1 MNTILKK
8 MPKMRKIQILFILIT
23 CLQSCNRNTEYE
35 AEELKALEE
44 ISSDFLFKE
53 DFNKRMNPPPIV
65 LNGKITETIADSS
78 AIRVFVSDALLPIN
92 QEKEDNL
99 WMFKDNNFSKTDSIN
114 FYQISN
120 SKKFK
125 ELDYREFDKQKINL
139 KKPYIQAQYSEINK
153 YADKPFKILKFS
165 RICFDLNKKNGVVVI
180 EMLEGSEY
188 GTMNGYNGAILIK
201 KENNRWHYVQK
212 K

>member
-1 MNTILKK
+1 
-8 MPKMRKIQILFILIT
+8 MRKIQILFIFII
-23 CLQSCNRNTEYE
+23 CLQSCNRNSEYE

-44 ISSDFLFKE
+44 VSSDFLFKK
-53 DFNKRMNPPPIV
+53 DFNIRMNPPELIV
-65 LNGKITETIADSS
+65 KGKITETIADSS
-78 AIRVFVSDALLPIN
+78 AIRVFISDALLPIN

-99 WMFKDNNFSKTDSIN
+99 WMFKDNNFSKTDSIM

-125 ELDYREFDKQKINL
+125 ELGYREFDKQKINL
-139 KKPYIQAQYSEINK
+139 KKPYIQSEYSEIKK
-153 YADKPFKILKFS
+153 YADKPYKILKFS
-165 RICFDLNKKNGVVVI
+165 RICFDINKENGIVVI

-201 KENNRWHYVQK
+201 KKNNRWHYVQK